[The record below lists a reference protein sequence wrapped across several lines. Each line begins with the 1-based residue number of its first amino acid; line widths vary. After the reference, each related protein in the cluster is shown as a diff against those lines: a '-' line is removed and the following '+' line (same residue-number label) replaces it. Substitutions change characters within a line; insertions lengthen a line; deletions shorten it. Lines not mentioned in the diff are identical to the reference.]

1 MEKSVVSSSPWYI
14 DWQNREH
21 ASAFDVR
28 HALTDW
34 QLLKIYE
41 SFSDVQLLRE
51 RTPADSAKTLLEV
64 GCATGDFHRYLKL
77 RLPRLRYLGADI
89 SQAAIARAQE
99 KYPDASFHLIQPGTS
114 LAQLLPMLGLNE
126 KPDIVYSKDVVHHQV
141 RPMEFVS
148 DLLGAASETVIF
160 RTRTRDVGP
169 TLADPNLSCQYHY
182 QGWMPYIV
190 INLDEL
196 LNHIRREAPRAE
208 ILVYRNHMVLGGR
221 ENRFLPKECYL
232 PETGTAETT
241 VAVFLKTDNAG
252 RVQVEDRK
260 DMDPAYPLGYRL
272 KNAAHRT
279 FHRLIGR

>member
-1 MEKSVVSSSPWYI
+1 MEKSVVSSSPWYM

-51 RTPADSAKTLLEV
+51 RTTADSEKTLLEV

-77 RLPRLRYLGADI
+77 RLPRLRYRGADI

-99 KYPDASFHLIQPGTS
+99 KYPGASFHLIQPGTS
-114 LAQLLPMLGLNE
+114 LAQLLPALGLNE
-126 KPDIVYSKDVVHHQV
+126 KPEIVYSKDVVHHQV
-141 RPMEFVS
+141 RPFEFVF

-190 INLDEL
+190 INLEEL
-196 LNHIRREAPRAE
+196 LNHIHREAPQAE
-208 ILVYRNHMVLGGR
+208 VLVYRNHRVLGGR

-241 VAVFLKTDNAG
+241 IAVFLKTDHAG
-252 RVQVEDRK
+252 RVRVEDRK
-260 DMDPAYPLGYRL
+260 DMNPAYPFSYRL
-272 KNAAHRT
+272 KNVAYRT
-279 FHRLIGR
+279 VHRLIGR

>member
-1 MEKSVVSSSPWYI
+1 MEKTGVSSSPWYV

-51 RTPADSAKTLLEV
+51 RAVGPATLLEV
-64 GCATGDFHRYLKL
+64 GCATGDLYRYLAL
-77 RLPRLRYLGADI
+77 RLPQLRYRGVDI

-99 KYPDASFHLIQPGTS
+99 KYPGASFLQILPGAP
-114 LAQLLPMLGLNE
+114 LKE
-126 KPDIVYSKDVVHHQV
+126 KAEIVYSKDVVHHQV
-141 RPMEFVS
+141 RPLELVS
-148 DLLGAASETVIF
+148 DLLGAASQMLIF

-190 INLDEL
+190 INLEEL
-196 LNHIRREAPRAE
+196 LAHIRRQAPQAE

-241 VAVFLKTDNAG
+241 VGVFLKTNTPG
-252 RVQVEDRK
+252 RTRIEDRR
-260 DMDPAYPLGYRL
+260 DMNPQYPLTYRL
-272 KNAAHRT
+272 RNYAHRALSR
-279 FHRLIGR
+279 FVGR